1 MTLPYSNYY
10 DSTININLN
19 LSVEKAPCWRLRHR
33 LSQEVLHMRIYF
45 ITVRSVTYG
54 QRAESVLRKGSIPCS
69 LQRTPKW
76 MEEQGCGYCLR
87 LRTEDIT
94 PAVRLL
100 RSAQVPFRRVYV
112 QQADG
117 EVVEVRL

>member
-1 MTLPYSNYY
+1 M
-10 DSTININLN
+10 
-19 LSVEKAPCWRLRHR
+19 
-33 LSQEVLHMRIYF
+33 EVYF

-54 QRAESVLRKGSIPCS
+54 QRAESVLRKGGLRCT

-87 LRTEDIT
+87 LHTEDVM

-112 QQADG
+112 QGRDG
-117 EVVEVRL
+117 EIREVLL

>member
-1 MTLPYSNYY
+1 
-10 DSTININLN
+10 
-19 LSVEKAPCWRLRHR
+19 
-33 LSQEVLHMRIYF
+33 MRVYF

-54 QRAESVLRKGSIPCS
+54 QRAESVLRRGGLHCS

-100 RSAQVPFRRVYV
+100 RTNQVPFRRVYV
-112 QQADG
+112 QERSG
-117 EVVEVRL
+117 EIEEVQL